1 MDIEIPPFPKR
12 MALAYNEEYLASLC
26 FKLPLLKRSQL
37 YPLASMAGMLLG
49 KKLS

>member
-12 MALAYNEEYLASLC
+12 MALVFNEGYLASPC
-26 FKLPLLKRSQL
+26 FKLPLLKSSQL

-49 KKLS
+49 IKLL